1 VLVSF
6 SWRNSYAS
14 CARLPACCRIENLA
28 CIGPNRDFVSDAGLL
43 LRVANNTQWIAF
55 GMGNAM
61 TRENKRH
68 LPETLAG

>member
-1 VLVSF
+1 
-6 SWRNSYAS
+6 
-14 CARLPACCRIENLA
+14 
-28 CIGPNRDFVSDAGLL
+28 VSDAGLL